1 LFLNGNIVEIW
12 DYLRDTQQYAIIQTV
27 TSVISLLASIAIIW
41 IINRSYEKLSST
53 TNRLLLGLCVADI
66 LSSLAQSFSTLPAP
80 DIQGLIWNASGSIAS
95 CRTQGFFIFVGSVAA
110 PLYNCSMCLYF
121 LSVVKYNKKDA
132 YIKSKIE
139 PFLHAGPIA
148 LSLIGAIT
156 ILAKNAFHP
165 NMTYCF
171 IGSDPTCEGF
181 ECDATKRDAKVLF
194 IIFSAA
200 PYIIL
205 PCVIATTMIFMYR
218 AVLAQ
223 EKKNSKY
230 GVGALKA
237 NLRAH
242 ANAGCDHGQE
252 ENTPKKLNLLVRLE
266 KWFLAFNEN
275 KATVSR
281 IKKSKPVSRTILRKA
296 LSYSIAFFLTYLF
309 PMIISIRT
317 LRVFGH

>member
-1 LFLNGNIVEIW
+1 LFDGGDCLDFNAKFPGCVVDRPRRVGDGYCDGGAYNTAACQFDGGDCLGVYPRRTGGILFLNGNIVGIW

-171 IGSDPTCEGF
+171 IGSDPT
-181 ECDATKRDAKVLF
+181 
-194 IIFSAA
+194 
-200 PYIIL
+200 
-205 PCVIATTMIFMYR
+205 
-218 AVLAQ
+218 
-223 EKKNSKY
+223 
-230 GVGALKA
+230 
-237 NLRAH
+237 
-242 ANAGCDHGQE
+242 
-252 ENTPKKLNLLVRLE
+252 
-266 KWFLAFNEN
+266 
-275 KATVSR
+275 
-281 IKKSKPVSRTILRKA
+281 
-296 LSYSIAFFLTYLF
+296 
-309 PMIISIRT
+309 
-317 LRVFGH
+317 